1 MPIDDDWGFT
11 RESVP
16 TAGGKRREKDNAELL
31 ANLAAS
37 VKKLEQAALAQQAQ
51 IETQRAKIEQLEIE
65 VGALEAKLS

>member
-31 ANLAAS
+31 TNLTEA
-37 VKKLEQAALAQQAQ
+37 VKQLEQKVLAQQVQ
-51 IETQRAKIEQLEIE
+51 LDTQRAKIEQLEIE

>member
-31 ANLAAS
+31 ANLAEA
-37 VKKLEQAALAQQAQ
+37 VKKLEQTALAQQAQ
-51 IETQRAKIEQLEIE
+51 IEIHRAKIEQLEIE